1 MPTIYDFT
9 VKDKTLKDY
18 DLSQF
23 KNKVVLIVNVA
34 SQCGLTPQ
42 YKGLEELHQKFK
54 NNDFIILGFPCNQFG
69 AQEPGSNDEIQSF
82 CQLNYGVTF
91 PILDK
96 IEVNGKN
103 TAPLYQYL
111 KSNAPGILGTESI
124 KWNFAKF
131 LIGKDGNVIKRFAP
145 QSEPSSLLED
155 IEAALK

>member
-18 DLSQF
+18 DLSQY

-111 KSNAPGILGTESI
+111 KSSAPGILGTESI

-145 QSEPSSLLED
+145 QSEPSSLIED